1 MYSSTSK
8 LKPGST
14 GNYSK
19 EGDSWNKEHLIP
31 KSWWG
36 GGTGGP
42 NGEGG
47 DMFNMYPTDGKINGM
62 RSNFPF
68 GETSNPKTTS
78 NNQYSKLGPSSFS
91 GYTGTVFEPNDEWK
105 GNIARSYFYFA
116 LKYVTRTG
124 SSYISGNGKDV
135 FKKDGTF
142 GLTSYSTNLF
152 LKWNKHLEKSQYE
165 KERCERVYKIQN
177 NRNPFIYHPEW
188 ADYIWGNVPLT
199 SIEPTSLS
207 ISPSS
212 LRLKQGS
219 SQQLICTVT
228 PSNASNLVSWTSLNN
243 DIATVS
249 SSGLVEAKKIGKTTI
264 KATSK
269 LKSSITSSIEVEVH
283 NDKVKIEGISLPTSI
298 NLNVGQTKDINVKYI
313 PVDTDEKGYTL
324 SINDTSIAKI
334 ISNSTLLALKEGE
347 TTLTVTSSINSSIK
361 ATSTIKVKEQSGFN
375 LAKQNSDLSDGDSLI
390 IAYPE
395 ESVAAGSFSSKFLN
409 SVPAT
414 FSSDKEKI
422 TDPSSQIEIFTLQS
436 NKNSWSL
443 VNSSKQ
449 KLGATSSKTLQLDSG
464 ETNWTISI
472 NEEKAV
478 ITPVS
483 ISQPLLFNIGSPRF
497 KTYDKPDSNLVYPSI
512 YLSKNLAT
520 EEKTNALLYVS
531 SFLEKTHQ
539 ECLLANVKAETW
551 VDLKNQ
557 FEALDE
563 ETKTYIRTNYSSSD
577 FEEFKNRY
585 ELIINK
591 YGYEDFILN
600 SSSTSSL
607 GIKRKTSNDLLPI
620 ITVIS
625 ISSICLITIAIF
637 VIKKRKKN

>member
-1 MYSSTSK
+1 M
-8 LKPGST
+8 
-14 GNYSK
+14 
-19 EGDSWNKEHLIP
+19 
-31 KSWWG
+31 
-36 GGTGGP
+36 
-42 NGEGG
+42 
-47 DMFNMYPTDGKINGM
+47 
-62 RSNFPF
+62 
-68 GETSNPKTTS
+68 
-78 NNQYSKLGPSSFS
+78 
-91 GYTGTVFEPNDEWK
+91 
-105 GNIARSYFYFA
+105 
-116 LKYVTRTG
+116 TRTG

-135 FKKDGTF
+135 FKKDGTY

-152 LKWNKHLEKSQYE
+152 LKWNKHLEKNQYE

-199 SIEPTSLS
+199 TIEPTSLS

-334 ISNSTLLALKEGE
+334 ISNSTLFALKEGE

-375 LAKQNSDLSDGDSLI
+375 LAKQTSDLSDGDSLI

-531 SFLEKTHQ
+531 SFLEKLTK
-539 ECLLANVKAETW
+539 NV
-551 VDLKNQ
+551 
-557 FEALDE
+557 
-563 ETKTYIRTNYSSSD
+563 Y
-577 FEEFKNRY
+577 
-585 ELIINK
+585 
-591 YGYEDFILN
+591 
-600 SSSTSSL
+600 
-607 GIKRKTSNDLLPI
+607 
-620 ITVIS
+620 
-625 ISSICLITIAIF
+625 
-637 VIKKRKKN
+637 